1 MPKIICTSRYIKNPK
16 SSNAGGYLR
25 YIGTREGVE
34 KLANGY
40 DHKPATKKQNN
51 LICELL
57 KAHPPIWNYPEFEK
71 YMSEE
76 SKGAATEL
84 INAVIERNANQVK
97 DVKKLVSY
105 MAERPGVEKIGK
117 HGLFSQ
123 TDDKIDLDKVCD
135 EVENHEGIIWTH
147 IISLTREDAERLGYN
162 KAASWRELVRR
173 NALQIAEAHK
183 IPISEMKWYAAFHN
197 TGHHPHIHLMVYS
210 ENIMHGYLTKK
221 GIDSLHS
228 IFAND
233 IFRNEMY
240 HLFTLQTQMRNEVKN
255 EAKQRI
261 DELIKRTSENAP
273 CGENFYLLIE
283 QLAMRLQKH
292 KGKKLY
298 GYLNKDTK
306 NIVDDIVKELAKDKR
321 IADFYEE
328 CNNINRQKLSVYHDK
343 TDPDIPLE
351 NNKEFRSIK
360 NAIIKAVAELDKIDQ
375 MQTANPRV
383 TKMVTL
389 WVKLLGDMINTS
401 YQNKRAK
408 LNNQIDSKL
417 KNKIEQKKKA
427 LGIKTDHTVREVK
440 NDEQNFTF

>member
-16 SSNAGGYLR
+16 SSKAGGYLR

-71 YMSEE
+71 YISED

-84 INAVIERNANQVK
+84 INAVIEQNADQIK

-135 EVENHEGIIWTH
+135 EVANHNGIIWTH
-147 IISLTREDAERLGYN
+147 IVSLTREDAERLGYN
-162 KAASWRELVRR
+162 KATAWKNLVRR

-197 TGHHPHIHLMVYS
+197 TGHHPHIHLMIYS
-210 ENIMHGYLTKK
+210 ENIKHGYLTKK

-240 HLFTLQTQMRNEVKN
+240 HLFTLQTQMRNEVKR
-255 EAKQRI
+255 EAQQRI
-261 DELIKRTSENAP
+261 DELVKRTSENTP

-283 QLAMRLQKH
+283 QLAIRLQKH

-298 GYLNKDTK
+298 GYLNKETK
-306 NIVDDIVKELAKDKR
+306 NIVDDIVKALAQDER
-321 IADFYEE
+321 IAELYKEW
-328 CNNINRQKLSVYHDK
+328 NNINRQKLSVYHDK
-343 TDPDIPLE
+343 PDPDIPLE
-351 NNKEFRSIK
+351 DNKEFRSIK

-375 MQTANPRV
+375 TQIANPRV
-383 TKMVTL
+383 TEMVTL
-389 WVKLLGDMINTS
+389 WTKLLGSLINNS
-401 YQNKRAK
+401 YQQKQAK

-417 KNKIEQKKKA
+417 KSKIEQKKKA
-427 LGIKTDHTVREVK
+427 LGIKTDHTVKEVK